1 MKLTYKPGKLHKIH
15 IYVDDEY
22 RLTVDDE
29 YWFSEKWHN
38 LKEIDDGELA
48 ALEEAVSFPMCW
60 WIQRVS
66 CSEWLCFISL
76 SELS

>member
-38 LKEIDDGELA
+38 LKEIDDGEA
-48 ALEEAVSFPMCW
+48 G
-60 WIQRVS
+60 
-66 CSEWLCFISL
+66 CFGRSGQL
-76 SELS
+76 SPRL